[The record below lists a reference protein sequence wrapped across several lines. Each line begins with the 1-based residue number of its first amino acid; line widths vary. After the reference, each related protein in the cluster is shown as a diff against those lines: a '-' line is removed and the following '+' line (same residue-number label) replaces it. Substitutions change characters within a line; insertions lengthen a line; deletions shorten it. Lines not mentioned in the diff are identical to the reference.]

1 MDKIIVENIEIEIY
15 KKNIKN
21 INLSVHPPYGDVRM
35 SVPDRME
42 DESIKSYAKSKL
54 SWIKKQRLKY
64 KVQEKTISN
73 KVVSGEYHSL
83 FGKRYLL
90 MVTETKGKQY
100 VELINECIILHVRE
114 NSSQEKREKLIYE
127 FYRTKLKES
136 VPDYI
141 EKWEKIIGVSVNEWG
156 IKLMKT
162 KWGTCNIR
170 SKKIWINLEL
180 AKKSHRCLEYIVVH
194 ELIHLIERY
203 HNRTFYDYMEKF
215 LPDWKNIK
223 KELNGIVCEI

>member
-1 MDKIIVENIEIEIY
+1 MDKITVENIEIEIY

-42 DESIKSYAKSKL
+42 DESIKSYVKSKL

-73 KVVSGEYHSL
+73 KVVSGEYHIL

-100 VELINECIILHVRE
+100 VELMNECIILHVRE
-114 NSSQEKREKLIYE
+114 NSSQEKREKLICE
-127 FYRTKLKES
+127 FYRTKLKEEL
-136 VPDYI
+136 PEYI

-194 ELIHLIERY
+194 ELIHLLERY

-223 KELNGIVCEI
+223 KELNGMVYS